1 MERLSLGKSLRA
13 GAGVGGYMTS
23 VLAERFSERTGEGQK
38 EATNGQGVFDKET
51 ATGHLS

>member
-23 VLAERFSERTGEGQK
+23 VLAERFSERTCEEQR
-38 EATNGQGVFDKET
+38 EATNGHGDFDKET
-51 ATGHLS
+51 ATGLLS